1 MDQDTTRRKTA
12 LQDIIGAFERGEADI
27 LVGTQMVTK
36 GLDFDNV
43 SLVGILS
50 ADKMMNYPDFRA
62 MERSFQIMLQVSGRA
77 GRRNKRGKVLIQ
89 TYNPDHWLL
98 DMITRGDYRSFY
110 EREVKERYLFVYPPF
125 VRLMRITL
133 KHKDDAVVQRA
144 AQEIQRLLVPV
155 LKDRILGPER
165 PYIPRINNYFLQQFL
180 VRFDKKKESEA
191 IKATIIQMM
200 RLRLAESDFKQ
211 VRLSVDVDPL

>member
-1 MDQDTTRRKTA
+1 M
-12 LQDIIGAFERGEADI
+12 
-27 LVGTQMVTK
+27 TK

-110 EREVKERYLFVYPPF
+110 EREVKERYQFVYPPF

-191 IKATIIQMM
+191 IKATVIQMM
-200 RLRLAESDFKQ
+200 RLRLAEPDFKQ